1 MPRNILTQQIAI
13 KLSMVAAIS
22 SLPRLQNAAAEMIAA
37 VHYAARPESNIDN
50 ETAFECSVALEQ
62 FAAALEMTA
71 KELRAENNQ
80 LTIASKSE
88 SKIAL

>member
-1 MPRNILTQQIAI
+1 MSRNILSQQIAI

-22 SLPRLQNAAAEMIAA
+22 ALPRLQAAAAEMIGA
-37 VHYAARPESNIDN
+37 VHYAARPESQIDD
-50 ETAFECSVALEQ
+50 ETAFECAVALEQ

-71 KELRAENNQ
+71 KELRAENNN
-80 LTIASKSE
+80 LSVAAKSD